1 MPWHIGKSKTC
12 PASKPH
18 AVIKDSDK
26 SVAGCHVSEAKAK
39 KQLAALYASEERSMS
54 KLEQLKARINKLFE
68 KEIEQERVQ
77 HQLALQTRST
87 VQRQK
92 NGQHRLFSVSA
103 VSAVNRV
110 GEIDARQL
118 FDSFVEHWQA
128 GNPVERDFMH
138 LGRLGEP
145 FVTGDIDFVGR
156 DGNVLVTSTLYRDTP
171 IANGEIQERLE
182 NPDYWGDSVAYLPL
196 DQPEFIEVDGE
207 SVAVFNSGTLRFIS
221 TVPEELAASHFTAGN
236 MEQQEVGRMWNDL
249 SESTK
254 NELVKV
260 LGGEDKAQAHW
271 AQFVDPINRQI
282 EEEELVTRTQ
292 KTETEPVVVDGKIED
307 VSEAKAEVVET
318 VVELD
323 DAAVSEVARRVAE
336 ADAVKAL
343 FTPLMERISQLEE
356 SVQSLSDEL
365 KERDKTEDV
374 MRAKVAE
381 LERSEEEKLI
391 EMVDDFPRRQK
402 ITVTHRPS
410 INTNDEVIVSSTEQ
424 AESALE
430 GWGKKE
436 FYDS

>member
-1 MPWHIGKSKTC
+1 
-12 PASKPH
+12 
-18 AVIKDSDK
+18 
-26 SVAGCHVSEAKAK
+26 
-39 KQLAALYASEERSMS
+39 
-54 KLEQLKARINKLFE
+54 
-68 KEIEQERVQ
+68 
-77 HQLALQTRST
+77 
-87 VQRQK
+87 
-92 NGQHRLFSVSA
+92 
-103 VSAVNRV
+103 
-110 GEIDARQL
+110 
-118 FDSFVEHWQA
+118 
-128 GNPVERDFMH
+128 
-138 LGRLGEP
+138 
-145 FVTGDIDFVGR
+145 
-156 DGNVLVTSTLYRDTP
+156 
-171 IANGEIQERLE
+171 
-182 NPDYWGDSVAYLPL
+182 
-196 DQPEFIEVDGE
+196 
-207 SVAVFNSGTLRFIS
+207 
-221 TVPEELAASHFTAGN
+221 

-374 MRAKVAE
+374 MREKVAE
-381 LERSEEEKLI
+381 LERSEEEKFI
-391 EMVDDFPRRQK
+391 EMVDDFPRKQT

-410 INTNDEVIVSSTEQ
+410 INTNDKVNVSSTEQ
-424 AESALE
+424 AEAALE
-430 GWGKKE
+430 GWGSKE